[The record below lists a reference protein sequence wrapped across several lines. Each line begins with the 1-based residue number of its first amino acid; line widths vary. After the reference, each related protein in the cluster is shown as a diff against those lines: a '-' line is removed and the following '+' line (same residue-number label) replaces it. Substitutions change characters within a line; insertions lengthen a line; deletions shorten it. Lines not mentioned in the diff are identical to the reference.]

1 MPYARTMSR
10 LTLTTD
16 GDGLP
21 DRKGVL
27 FCPRCDHASPTDGD
41 WVVHQHATSLE
52 YRCPDCDARIT
63 ERKRD
68 RRPDR
73 PTNPAL
79 RLWSG
84 LLRTAT
90 VWVRSAKRPCA

>member
-1 MPYARTMSR
+1 MSR
-10 LTLTTD
+10 PAPATD
-16 GDGLP
+16 VDGPP
-21 DRKGVL
+21 DRKSVL
-27 FCPRCDHASPTDGD
+27 FCPRCDHASPVDGD
-41 WVVHQHATSLE
+41 WVVHTHATSLE

-68 RRPDR
+68 RRPDG

-84 LLRTAT
+84 LLQTAT